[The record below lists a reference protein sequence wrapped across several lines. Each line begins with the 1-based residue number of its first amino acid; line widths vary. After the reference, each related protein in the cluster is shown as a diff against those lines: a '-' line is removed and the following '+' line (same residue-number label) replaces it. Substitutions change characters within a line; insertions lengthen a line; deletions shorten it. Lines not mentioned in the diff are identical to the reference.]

1 METYY
6 LIDFENVK
14 SDGLKG
20 CEKLTEKDHII
31 IFFTENAK
39 KLDMSKIANNG
50 KASLEMISVPVGKQS
65 ADIHISSYTGYL
77 VGQDVGAKCNIVIV
91 SEDTD
96 YDNVIRFWRDRTKI
110 SVLRKETIDNKKK
123 NKEVS
128 NDVAVK
134 SPNKTVINNKTK
146 LNQDVMQAISNSGYA
161 PEVANN
167 VAHIVAKSHD
177 SNTFLSE
184 VHNALKEKYTD
195 YNDVYK
201 IIKPILTKHNVSKDK
216 DVKKVSSKDR
226 TVINAEIMKRL
237 SSAGFSN
244 DIVTYVASTAVKNLN
259 VKNGKQQTYRTIVS
273 KFGQGKGLNI
283 YNQIKKII

>member
-50 KASLEMISVPVGKQS
+50 KASLEMISVPAGKQS

-77 VGQDVGAKCNIVIV
+77 VGQGSGTKCNIVIV

-123 NKEVS
+123 NKVVS

-134 SPNKTVINNKTK
+134 LPNKTVINNKTK

-167 VAHIVAKSHD
+167 VAHIVAKSHG
-177 SNTFLSE
+177 SNTFLLE

-201 IIKPILTKHNVSKDK
+201 IIKPILTKHTVSKDK
-216 DVKKVSSKDR
+216 EVKKVSSKDR
-226 TVINAEIMKRL
+226 TVINAEIMKKL
-237 SSAGFSN
+237 SSAGLSN